1 MVMGRVRGLIV
12 AGAWTWITAI
22 ALAQV
27 PQTPPQTPAQMPP
40 TQVPAAQGRGGQPQ
54 PQPILPVAVSS
65 LVTTPDSY
73 IGRTVTL
80 TAAVEQRFGAT
91 AFSIDQDAKKTG
103 AEILVLAAVLTAPVE
118 PNSYVTVIGE
128 VVRFDQGAI
137 AAKMKDA
144 MPPLSADVLEKYR
157 GRPAIVATS
166 VINNAMMDLAK
177 RLPPP
182 MTPEEEALSKLMKQI
197 GPGFTAL
204 RQAVTASNAEDVRA
218 HALTLTKAFT
228 ETAAFWKTKT
238 HPDALQ
244 WNEDAKRESDAIA
257 TAMGKN
263 DWDAV
268 KATVPK
274 LQGACGSCH
283 GQYRERLDDGT
294 YRYKQPTK

>member
-1 MVMGRVRGLIV
+1 MARGRVRGLLV
-12 AGAWTWITAI
+12 AAVWIWITAI

-40 TQVPAAQGRGGQPQ
+40 TQVPPAQGRGGQPQ
-54 PQPILPVAVSS
+54 PIMPVAVSAI
-65 LVTTPDSY
+65 LTTPDTY
-73 IGRTVTL
+73 VGRTVTL
-80 TAAVEQRFGAT
+80 TAAVEQRFGET
-91 AFSIDQDAKKTG
+91 AFSIDQDAKKT
-103 AEILVLAAVLTAPVE
+103 APEILVLAAVLTAPVT

-128 VVRFDQGAI
+128 VVRFDQGTI
-137 AAKMKDA
+137 ASKMKDA
-144 MPPLSADVLEKYR
+144 MPPLSGEVLEKFR

-166 VINNAMMDLAK
+166 VINNAMTDLAK

-182 MTPEEEALSKLMKQI
+182 MTPEEEALSKQMKQI

-218 HALTLTKAFT
+218 HALTLTKAFA
-228 ETAAFWKTKT
+228 EAANFWKTKT
-238 HPDALQ
+238 HPDATQ

-268 KATVPK
+268 KAAVPK
-274 LQGACGSCH
+274 LQGACASCH

-294 YRYKQPTK
+294 YRFKQPAK